1 MTEGRREAPTA
12 AATLLGEWGPVDA
25 PVRAAGVLPW
35 RRPDGRLQVA
45 VVHRPKYDDWSWPKG
60 KLEPGEPWPAAAVR
74 ETQEE
79 TGLLVRLGL
88 PLPPASYE
96 VGTRGRYRPKVVRY
110 WAACVEAEDGEPL
123 NEVDRIEWLAPDDAR
138 RLLTYRR
145 DRVQLD
151 ALIAA
156 DADDAVTT
164 WPLAVVRH
172 ASAVRRRSWRGDDR
186 QRPLDTAGKRRATDL
201 VPILGAYGVTRVLSS
216 PAERCAATLVPYAE
230 ATGGQVRLR
239 DGLTEDAFKA
249 DSDRPVRA
257 LDKAIARAE
266 PTALCTHRPVLP
278 GLLLA
283 LADRACR
290 PAVADALRESAGP
303 GLVKGEVLVAHLH
316 GVGDEARV
324 VAVERHDVR

>member
-1 MTEGRREAPTA
+1 MTEGRPEAPTA

-35 RRPDGRLQVA
+35 RRPNGRLEVA

-110 WAACVEAEDGEPL
+110 WAARVEGEDGEPL
-123 NEVDRIEWLAPDDAR
+123 NEVDGLQWLPPDDAR
-138 RLLTYRR
+138 RQLTYRR

-156 DADDAVTT
+156 DADDAVST
-164 WPLAVVRH
+164 WPLALIRH
-172 ASAVRRRSWRGDDR
+172 ASSVRRRAWRGDDR
-186 QRPLDTAGKRRATDL
+186 TRPLDAAGTRRALEL
-201 VPILGAYGVTRVLSS
+201 VPMLSAYGVSRVLSS
-216 PAERCAATLVPYAE
+216 PSERCAATLAPYAK
-230 ATGGQVRLR
+230 AMGGSVRLR
-239 DGLTEDAFKA
+239 DALSEEAFE
-249 DSDRPVRA
+249 SDPNRA
-257 LDKAIARAE
+257 CQTLGRVLDRGEATAIG
-266 PTALCTHRPVLP
+266 THRPVLP
-278 GLLLA
+278 GLLMM

-316 GVGDEARV
+316 GAGDAARV
-324 VAVERHDVR
+324 VAVERHDAR

>member
-25 PVRAAGVLPW
+25 TVRAAGVVPW
-35 RRPDGRLQVA
+35 RRPNGRLEVA

-110 WAACVEAEDGEPL
+110 WAACVEGEDGEPL
-123 NEVDRIEWLAPDDAR
+123 NEVDGMKWLPPDDAR

-145 DRVQLD
+145 DRMQLD

-156 DADDAVTT
+156 DADDAVVT

-172 ASAVRRRSWRGDDR
+172 ASSVRRRSWRGDDAS
-186 QRPLDTAGKRRATDL
+186 RPLDAPGRRRALDL
-201 VPILGAYGVTRVLSS
+201 VPMLGAYGVSRVLSS

-239 DGLTEDAFKA
+239 DGLSEEVFE
-249 DSDRPVRA
+249 SEPDRSART
-257 LDKAIARAE
+257 LDKVIARAE

-278 GLLLA
+278 TLLLA
-283 LADRACR
+283 LAERACR

-316 GVGDEARV
+316 GVGDDARV